1 MHYGK
6 PDFLFRVH
14 KYIHTFCIFF
24 SFRFVRSYPDAVA
37 VGNGDDLPFQRRVV
51 FEHRP
56 GDVGHRPEGGRYG
69 GGGREAV
76 DPHCQIQPQKKIN
89 PRKANSKKDKDE
101 RGTSRRTQRVGAE
114 LEWKGH
120 HRANSRGIGRVGAVG
135 DS

>member
-1 MHYGK
+1 M
-6 PDFLFRVH
+6 
-14 KYIHTFCIFF
+14 
-24 SFRFVRSYPDAVA
+24 FRFVRSYPDAVA

-69 GGGREAV
+69 GGERKAA
-76 DPHCQIQPQKKIN
+76 DPRQIQPQKKKSI
-89 PRKANSKKDKDE
+89 PEKQLKKRREGDKQKE
-101 RGTSRRTQRVGAE
+101 GHSGWVQSWNGM
-114 LEWKGH
+114 H